1 MEGTTSSGI
10 GSITKPA
17 IDAATKTARAGKVK
31 AVKMSV
37 KVKIKK
43 KVKPDAD

>member
-1 MEGTTSSGI
+1 MEGVTSGGI
-10 GSITKPA
+10 GAITRPA
-17 IDAATKTARAGKVK
+17 IDAATKTAQAGKVK